1 MSAKKVNSSIDVKQ
15 EEKKNEKPKIEPTP
29 IVIVDEVPDIGEND
43 KDVKT
48 AVEVE
53 VEDLSLTKVTT
64 DKKVKKKKMVF
75 ADSKEVQCDLGPDK
89 KEGAPPAVDSLLY
102 SAYYHPVSQLTP
114 HEHADICECIQT
126 TTFKMSLFSD
136 LKTKMNDKEYTFNNM
151 KKIWPEK
158 EKKDNKGTG
167 RVIEKDEGS
176 GRLYI

>member
-15 EEKKNEKPKIEPTP
+15 KEKKNEKPKIEPAP
-29 IVIVDEVPDIGEND
+29 IVIVDEIPDIGEND
-43 KDVKT
+43 KEVKT
-48 AVEVE
+48 AVE

-75 ADSKEVQCDLGPDK
+75 VDSKEVQCDLGPDK

-126 TTFKMSLFSD
+126 ETFKMSLFSD

-158 EKKDNKGTG
+158 DNKKDKGTG
-167 RVIEKDEGS
+167 RVTEKDNKET

>member
-1 MSAKKVNSSIDVKQ
+1 
-15 EEKKNEKPKIEPTP
+15 
-29 IVIVDEVPDIGEND
+29 
-43 KDVKT
+43 
-48 AVEVE
+48 
-53 VEDLSLTKVTT
+53 
-64 DKKVKKKKMVF
+64 MVF

-126 TTFKMSLFSD
+126 ETFKMSLFSD

-158 EKKDNKGTG
+158 DNKKDNKGTG
-167 RVIEKDEGS
+167 RVTEKDNKET
-176 GRLYI
+176 GRLYL